1 MTTQVLSARDRVS
14 MRHRECVVNWS
25 GMAGNRRPEWHAV
38 AVLLAGGTVLDAD
51 GERHADLRIGRDGRI
66 EAVGP
71 ALAARPDEQVID
83 CAGKLLIPGG
93 VDVHTHLHLPV
104 GSIRVSDDFASGTA
118 AAAIGGTTTVVD
130 YVTAYRGEDPLVA
143 LATWRRWAELAC
155 VDYGLHMTF
164 TERVTDR
171 SIAACIEAGVT
182 SFKLYMAYPELLQV
196 DDDVIL
202 ETMMTARQR
211 GGLVTL
217 HCENGGA
224 IEALR
229 RRAIADGRTGVLE
242 HAATRPAALEAEAV
256 NRAATLAEIAGVSVY
271 VVHISSAPALA
282 EVRRARERGVDVIAE
297 TCPQYLYLDTARL
310 NGPDGESFVCT
321 PPLRDPWH
329 VEELWHGLATGAV
342 HTVATDHCPFT
353 VADRRAG
360 VRARTSG
367 FSDFTE
373 IPGGLPGIET
383 RLGLVWEGVAAGR
396 ITRADWVRLC
406 AEAPA
411 RTFGLWPA
419 KGNLRVGA
427 DADVVVWD
435 PDRSQSLDADA
446 LHMAVDHSPY
456 EGLTVTGWPGLVI
469 ARGEIVARD
478 GRYVGEPARGRYVTR
493 SPRTP

>member
-1 MTTQVLSARDRVS
+1 
-14 MRHRECVVNWS
+14 
-25 GMAGNRRPEWHAV
+25 
-38 AVLLAGGTVLDAD
+38 VLLYGGTVIDVD
-51 GERHADLRIGRDGRI
+51 GERSADVRVGRDGRI
-66 EAVGP
+66 ADVASGLVPEPGESTV
-71 ALAARPDEQVID
+71 D
-83 CAGKLLIPGG
+83 CTDRLVIPGG

-104 GSIRVSDDFASGTA
+104 GQVRVSDDFDTGTR

-130 YVTAYRGEDPLVA
+130 YVTAYRGEDPLAA
-143 LATWRRWAELAC
+143 LATWRRWAEPAV

-164 TERVTDR
+164 TERVPEAVVAD
-171 SIAACIEAGVT
+171 CVEAGVT

-202 ETMMTARQR
+202 DIMRIANRH
-211 GGLVTL
+211 GGLVTV
-217 HCENGGA
+217 HAENGGA

-229 RRAIADGRTGVLE
+229 RRALAEGRTGVLE
-242 HAATRPAALEAEAV
+242 HARTRPAALEGEAVIRAAVLAEVAEA
-256 NRAATLAEIAGVSVY
+256 SVY
-271 VVHISSAPALA
+271 LVHLSSAPALA
-282 EVRRARERGVDVIAE
+282 AVRAARARGVAVLAE

-310 NGPDGESFVCT
+310 AGPDGESFVCT

-329 VEELWHGLATGAV
+329 VEELWHGMANGTV
-342 HTVATDHCPFT
+342 HAVATDHCPFT

-360 VRARTSG
+360 THARPEG
-367 FSDFTE
+367 WADFTE

-383 RLGLVWEGVAAGR
+383 RLGLVWEGVTAGR

-419 KGNLRVGA
+419 KGSLRVGA

-435 PDRSQSLDADA
+435 PHRSQSLAADA

-456 EGLTVTGWPGLVI
+456 TGHVCIGWPEVVL
-469 ARGEIVARD
+469 ARGDVVARD
-478 GRYVGEPARGRYVTR
+478 GAFRGEPARGRFVARGQSSTALR
-493 SPRTP
+493 